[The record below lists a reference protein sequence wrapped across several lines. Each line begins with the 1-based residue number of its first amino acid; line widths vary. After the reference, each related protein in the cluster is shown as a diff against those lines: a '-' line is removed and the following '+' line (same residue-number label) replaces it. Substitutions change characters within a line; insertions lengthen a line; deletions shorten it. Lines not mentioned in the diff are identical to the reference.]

1 MKWYFNP
8 TGRSAES
15 CTESQEF
22 CDELDCKRDAADC
35 HHAHEHKAQMLGIIL
50 SAGFPRQPERL
61 DNFRYLA
68 LHYGQFKNE
77 LPYAL
82 YKISDACYLL
92 IEET

>member
-1 MKWYFNP
+1 V
-8 TGRSAES
+8 
-15 CTESQEF
+15 
-22 CDELDCKRDAADC
+22 
-35 HHAHEHKAQMLGIIL
+35 LGIIL